1 MARAITWS
9 TKLILG
15 TRTYRT
21 SQFNPSAILARVLRE
36 IEPSASDFSSCL
48 TPCGEMPMRRPKVS
62 EFMPRAR
69 RTVFTHPLLGVPGPC
84 SFASSRNWLS
94 SSTKRERSNRFFKGE
109 WQRKFK
115 TTL

>member
-1 MARAITWS
+1 
-9 TKLILG
+9 
-15 TRTYRT
+15 
-21 SQFNPSAILARVLRE
+21 
-36 IEPSASDFSSCL
+36 
-48 TPCGEMPMRRPKVS
+48 
-62 EFMPRAR
+62 
-69 RTVFTHPLLGVPGPC
+69 VPGPC